1 MVGAA
6 VRDILLLDP
15 NISQYVGTRI
25 YPKEIPLSSAL
36 PAISYSIISDPYKQ
50 ISGFQRVQIS
60 VWSEDYTECGD
71 IYKTITD
78 ALEGYSGIVNGI
90 NIMRIVPI
98 DAHDDYSATTGVYH
112 IPADYKVIFRK

>member
-1 MVGAA
+1 MIGAA
-6 VRDILLLDP
+6 VRDILLSDP

-25 YPKEIPLSSAL
+25 YPYAVPLSSAL

-78 ALEGYSGIVNGI
+78 TLEGYSGIVNGV
-90 NIMRIVPI
+90 NIIRIVPL